1 MKLKFLKKSLKKEIF
16 MVNYNNKKKILVRRM
31 ALKQH
36 KEIDDDW
43 EHVILMFDKEDTKK
57 EEQQ

>member
-16 MVNYNNKKKILVRRM
+16 MVNYNNKKKTLVRRM